1 MIATLSRCVWKKARW
16 ALLLLA
22 APLLFV
28 ACADDD
34 EEAPIGLS
42 RADVEGIVEDDIEA
56 AMAGIPEP
64 EPGLSRADVAA
75 IVEEALA
82 AMPEPEPALTVA
94 QIEQIARSVA
104 ITVPPKADESA
115 YTQFFVDNAIDM
127 YEADGRD
134 NTLEYYNSLESVDGQ
149 WYMFI
154 IDSDDTVIGHYD
166 NERLGRDAND
176 PIYSDINGYFYGPEL
191 LSATE
196 EGKWV
201 GYAFQ
206 NPGTGDINTG
216 DYGEY
221 ELKNTWVVRHDG
233 LVFGSGWYINADD
246 MTIAYVQAAVDAYIT
261 GGLQGVVESLSH
273 PDSVYTGAAGAL
285 EYYNNVDHID
295 GEFFAFTSGP
305 DGTIL
310 LHSDTTKVGTHTDE
324 VFGGAEFSF
333 SGVGNWQS
341 TEGVDAQTGNTVTTR
356 VWGINYNGLDIVA
369 GWRNDGTR

>member
-1 MIATLSRCVWKKARW
+1 MIATLSRCVWNKARW
-16 ALLLLA
+16 ALLLLL

-34 EEAPIGLS
+34 EEAPVGLS
-42 RADVEGIVEDDIEA
+42 RADVEGIVGADIEA
-56 AMAGIPEP
+56 AMADIPAP
-64 EPGLSRADVAA
+64 DPGLSRAEVAA

-82 AMPEPEPALTVA
+82 ALPAPEPALTVA
-94 QIEQIARSVA
+94 QIEQIARNVA

-115 YTQFFVDNAIDM
+115 YTQFFVDSAIAM
-127 YEADGRD
+127 YETDGRD
-134 NTLEYYNSLESVDGQ
+134 ATLEHYNSLESVDGQ
-149 WYMFI
+149 WYVFI
-154 IDSDDTVIGHYD
+154 IDADDTVIAHYD

-176 PIYSDINGYFYGPEL
+176 PIYSDINGYFYGPDL

-221 ELKNTWVVRHDG
+221 ELKNTWVVRHDDM
-233 LVFGSGWYINADD
+233 VFGSGWYINADD

-273 PDSVYTGAAGAL
+273 PRQR
-285 EYYNNVDHID
+285 
-295 GEFFAFTSGP
+295 
-305 DGTIL
+305 
-310 LHSDTTKVGTHTDE
+310 LHR
-324 VFGGAEFSF
+324 GGRSA
-333 SGVGNWQS
+333 
-341 TEGVDAQTGNTVTTR
+341 R
-356 VWGINYNGLDIVA
+356 VLQQ
-369 GWRNDGTR
+369 RRPH